1 MYILRES
8 NQNVGVDQQ
17 KISGQYHLIGDAFH
31 VALNYFGLDTDN
43 PQARIAI
50 SGLDLGI
57 QPYPEAIAEFGQIV
71 DAAVAECKAT
81 KQSFLNLSDIETEKK
96 AKATPKPAQ
105 TPKAEVQEP
114 ETPTETEAS

>member
-8 NQNVGVDQQ
+8 NQNVAGDQ

-31 VALNYFGLDTDN
+31 VALNYFGLDTEN

-57 QPYPEAIAEFGQIV
+57 QPYPEAIAEFGRIV
-71 DAAVAECKAT
+71 GAAAAECKAT
-81 KQSFLNLSDIETEKK
+81 KQSFSESI
-96 AKATPKPAQ
+96 
-105 TPKAEVQEP
+105 
-114 ETPTETEAS
+114 